1 MFFGILTTLLDAA
14 GYSST
19 ESASASVDTPSLTV
33 MERRA
38 ISIPFGISSP
48 LTITADG
55 GQVFVTG
62 HGVCWDDGQLF
73 DVHVRVAQSSTLA
86 FAEGRSI
93 DVCANGDRQI
103 WDATASAMDQT
114 RFEAGPA
121 RACAEAVEFAS
132 QGIADEH
139 RWCKDIELTEATQY

>member
-1 MFFGILTTLLDAA
+1 MKHRLLRFGAVACAVLIALVFFGILTTLLDAA

-73 DVHVRVAQSSTLA
+73 DVHPMCNFLA
-86 FAEGRSI
+86 
-93 DVCANGDRQI
+93 GDK
-103 WDATASAMDQT
+103 
-114 RFEAGPA
+114 
-121 RACAEAVEFAS
+121 VV
-132 QGIADEH
+132 
-139 RWCKDIELTEATQY
+139 